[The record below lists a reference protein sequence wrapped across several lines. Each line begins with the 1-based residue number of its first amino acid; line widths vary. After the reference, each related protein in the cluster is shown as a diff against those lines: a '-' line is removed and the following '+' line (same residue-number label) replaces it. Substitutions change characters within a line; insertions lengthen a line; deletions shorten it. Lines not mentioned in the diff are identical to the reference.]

1 MQGDV
6 KRGNRAAARALSTG
20 SGTAP
25 CPRAPRHWTDHRA
38 HSSGSSVPKEAC
50 DRAGRFLST
59 CCQLAASLGSG
70 REAFGWAGIKPGPVR
85 SCWCSAGS
93 PGTATAL
100 LTFLDALHFRE
111 EPPAALLI
119 GDFEEPLRR
128 LVPLY
133 PDLTACFGHTH
144 ACRVRAGC
152 TAAVARL
159 SGDPLSS
166 ATRATVP
173 PLRRWQPAP
182 QPAPPRSESPPP
194 CRAVTPSLGLGKPL
208 PAATSQSRA
217 LSADRELY
225 PGGRQSWRADSL
237 LPARGTHSVASA
249 HTPGQEVRTRV

>member
-6 KRGNRAAARALSTG
+6 KQGNRAAARALSAG

-25 CPRAPRHWTDHRA
+25 CPPAPCHRTDHGA
-38 HSSGSSVPKEAC
+38 HSSDSSVPKEEAC

-70 REAFGWAGIKPGPVR
+70 REAFGWAGIKPGPIR

-93 PGTATAL
+93 TGTATAL

-111 EPPAALLI
+111 EPPAVLLI

-128 LVPLY
+128 LVALY

-144 ACRVRAGC
+144 MHRVRPGC
-152 TAAVARL
+152 TAVVARL

-166 ATRATVP
+166 TTRATVL
-173 PLRRWQPAP
+173 PLRQWQPAP
-182 QPAPPRSESPPP
+182 PCSESPLPH
-194 CRAVTPSLGLGKPL
+194 CAVTSSLGLRIPL
-208 PAATSQSRA
+208 PTVISSREAEPESRQRAASIGNSHRH
-217 LSADRELY
+217 LSART
-225 PGGRQSWRADSL
+225 GS
-237 LPARGTHSVASA
+237 
-249 HTPGQEVRTRV
+249 EVRTKARPAANI